1 MFIENSYIKFGLKNS
16 SWNCDRWF
24 VQPNNST
31 FIDLRLYVVINF
43 NMFISSHYDLS
54 NINLDD
60 FPKNII
66 PMAPIDSWNFNYQY
80 DMDRLENI

>member
-1 MFIENSYIKFGLKNS
+1 MI
-16 SWNCDRWF
+16 DDF
-24 VQPNNST
+24 VQPNNSA
-31 FIDLRLYVVINF
+31 FIDLRSYVAINL
-43 NMFISSHYDLS
+43 NMFISNHYDLS

-60 FPKNII
+60 FPQNII